1 MTKKKGTKRS
11 SKIRKNSNISNKP
24 VKINVNRTLYWS
36 PRILAIAFAL
46 FIGLF
51 ALDSFQNGFALGT
64 LIGFFI
70 HLIPSF
76 VIIIFLMIAWKW
88 ELIGGLL
95 FTILGIL
102 YIYMAWGEFSF
113 AVYSLMSG
121 PLFLIGLLFL
131 FNGFLKGK

>member
-1 MTKKKGTKRS
+1 MKKRNVKKISGKKIKKIS
-11 SKIRKNSNISNKP
+11 SYKT
-24 VKINVNRTLYWS
+24 VKVNVNKSLYWS
-36 PRILAIAFAL
+36 PRIFALAFAL

-51 ALDSFQNGFALGT
+51 ALDSFKGGFNFETFVRFL
-64 LIGFFI
+64 I
-70 HLIPSF
+70 HLIPSL
-76 VIIIFLMIAWKW
+76 VIITFLMIAWKW

-113 AVYSLMSG
+113 IVYFLMSG

-131 FNGFLKGK
+131 FSGFLKRK

>member
-1 MTKKKGTKRS
+1 MTKKRS
-11 SKIRKNSNISNKP
+11 IKKNSRMK
-24 VKINVNRTLYWS
+24 VKKTFSPKAVKVNVNRTLYWS
-36 PRILAIAFAL
+36 PRILAIAFAI

-51 ALDSFQNGFALGT
+51 ALDSFQNGFSLQT
-64 LIGFFI
+64 WIGFFI

-113 AVYSLMSG
+113 VVYSLMSG

-131 FNGFLKGK
+131 FNGFLKKE